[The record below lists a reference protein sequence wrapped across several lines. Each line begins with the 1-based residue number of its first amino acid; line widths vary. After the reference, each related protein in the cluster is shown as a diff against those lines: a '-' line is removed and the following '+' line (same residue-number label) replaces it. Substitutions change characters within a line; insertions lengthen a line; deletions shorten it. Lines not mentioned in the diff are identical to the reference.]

1 MPSRNS
7 FKIKNNNNRQIKKE
21 EGNEGDREENKSNNF
36 SNNNSRTFISSSSMD
51 LTNPNSSTVDN
62 YPKSIECNIDTDIK
76 IDNIKTE
83 NEKDMLEILFNKQ
96 KELYKKQLANSEN
109 KMKNIYEI
117 KEPFDGYRIFM
128 LSSALVHEAIELQ
141 RETNWKWW
149 KKEKSIDD
157 QKIQEEII
165 DIWHFLLQLTI
176 EAGIDS
182 KKLMEIYLKKNKEN
196 LNRQEKG
203 Y

>member
-1 MPSRNS
+1 MPSHNS

-36 SNNNSRTFISSSSMD
+36 SNNNNSRTFISSSSMD
-51 LTNPNSSTVDN
+51 LNTNSSTVDN

-149 KKEKSIDD
+149 KKEKV
-157 QKIQEEII
+157 QMTKK
-165 DIWHFLLQLTI
+165 FK
-176 EAGIDS
+176 
-182 KKLMEIYLKKNKEN
+182 KKLLIFGIFYFN
-196 LNRQEKG
+196 
-203 Y
+203 